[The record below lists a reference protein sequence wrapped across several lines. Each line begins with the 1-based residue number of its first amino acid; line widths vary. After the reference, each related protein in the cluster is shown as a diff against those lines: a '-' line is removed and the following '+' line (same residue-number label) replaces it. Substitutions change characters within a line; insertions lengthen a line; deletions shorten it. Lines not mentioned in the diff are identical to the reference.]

1 MPLGTHAKRGAA
13 APPRNRSRRR
23 RQNITATTTPA
34 KRQGR
39 IYTAPDEFRLM
50 TEREAMDGS
59 DVLPGFRLPLS
70 ELFGHTEGAM

>member
-1 MPLGTHAKRGAA
+1 MPNAGAA

-23 RQNITATTTPA
+23 RQNTPATTTPA
-34 KRQGR
+34 KRQWR
-39 IYTAPDEFRLM
+39 IDTAPDESRLV
-50 TEREAMDGS
+50 TEDGAMDGG